1 MTLQH
6 LKRKSGDGKGR
17 EDQQPLD
24 GEGVIQEKSGEKSG
38 RMKRDPMNN
47 HCKQQK
53 ISDKSGFIR
62 ETTSWV
68 ERDERAETVGVT
80 KQDRKPAM
88 AGIKMEA

>member
-1 MTLQH
+1 
-6 LKRKSGDGKGR
+6 
-17 EDQQPLD
+17 
-24 GEGVIQEKSGEKSG
+24 
-38 RMKRDPMNN
+38 MKRDPMNN